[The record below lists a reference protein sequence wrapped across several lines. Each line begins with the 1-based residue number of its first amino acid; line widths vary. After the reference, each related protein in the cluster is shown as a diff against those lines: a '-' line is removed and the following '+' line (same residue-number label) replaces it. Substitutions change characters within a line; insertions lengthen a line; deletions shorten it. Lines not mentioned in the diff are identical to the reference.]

1 MKKNITVLDTY
12 GRRCASTWPRR
23 AAGLVQKGRACYVG
37 PYTIRLACPIEKED
51 MAVEEQERMQ
61 QQEMYD
67 LEIEHLEQAPAVQ
80 VEEQPALVP
89 PPEPAMHLERPAP
102 HRGME
107 PHKPPRHA
115 PPIPPQYVMDTIDKV
130 LADNGH
136 LTAALM
142 TIEKMP
148 NNCPED
154 GRAAAIASIVQAR
167 EATHQ
172 KLLGLLERMY
182 ADMEKP

>member
-1 MKKNITVLDTY
+1 MTKNITVLDVY

-37 PYTIRLACPIEKED
+37 PYTIRLARPIEKE
-51 MAVEEQERMQ
+51 AYTVEEQERMQ
-61 QQEMYD
+61 QEAMNH
-67 LEIEHLEQAPAVQ
+67 LEIDQVAEELEGIAIPTPP
-80 VEEQPALVP
+80 EGPVP
-89 PPEPAMHLERPAP
+89 PEGPAP
-102 HRGME
+102 HR
-107 PHKPPRHA
+107 PPRHA
-115 PPIPPQYVMDTIDKV
+115 PPIPPQYVMDTIDRV
-130 LADNGH
+130 LADNSH

-148 NNCPED
+148 TNCPQD
-154 GRAAAIASIVQAR
+154 GRAEAIASIVQAR

-182 ADMEKP
+182 ADLEKA